1 MTAANARATKRMTGI
16 SMKRRAS
23 ILPLPE

>member
-1 MTAANARATKRMTGI
+1 MTAANARATRRMTGI